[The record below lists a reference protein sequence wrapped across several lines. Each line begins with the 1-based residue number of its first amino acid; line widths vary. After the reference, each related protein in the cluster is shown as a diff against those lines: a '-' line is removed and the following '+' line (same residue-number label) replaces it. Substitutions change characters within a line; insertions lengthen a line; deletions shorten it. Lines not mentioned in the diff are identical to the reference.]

1 MKEVKFKMDQELQR
15 SPKIG
20 SPLANKNLNSEEAK
34 DLLDNQTYD
43 QFIND
48 FNNSQINIF
57 GKIVEKFNKDQLR
70 KEYYLTKYPMIQS
83 FEKQG
88 EIF

>member
-1 MKEVKFKMDQELQR
+1 MRNPIAKFIKFKMDQELQR
-15 SPKIG
+15 SPKIT
-20 SPLANKNLNSEEAK
+20 NKNLISEEAK

-83 FEKQG
+83 FEK
-88 EIF
+88 